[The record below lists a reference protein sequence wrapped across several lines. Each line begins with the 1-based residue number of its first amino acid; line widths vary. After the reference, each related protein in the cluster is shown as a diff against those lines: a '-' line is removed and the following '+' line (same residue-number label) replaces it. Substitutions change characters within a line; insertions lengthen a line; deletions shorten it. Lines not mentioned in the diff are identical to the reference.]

1 MVTDTTAADPTT
13 IVATRTASRLGSVGV
28 VQRSDATSHIP
39 VPRLAPKRLKP
50 IGAVVAPI
58 VVVVI
63 WQVACSVGL
72 LPSQDLASPAT
83 AASTAWNQT
92 LHGDLLQ
99 HLAASARRAYIGLGL
114 GVAAGLVAAM
124 VSGLTWSG
132 EAAIDSLVQIKRA
145 IPTLALI
152 PLGILWL
159 GIGESMKIALIATS
173 VFVPIYINTHAALR
187 GIDQRYVELA
197 QSLDMGRGEFLVRV
211 ALPGALPGFLTGLR
225 LAVTMCWTSLVV
237 LEQINATKG
246 IGYLMTRART
256 YGQTDI
262 IVVGIV
268 IYALMGILSDAA
280 VRLIQARALRY
291 RKVLGS

>member
-1 MVTDTTAADPTT
+1 MVTDTLAAAPRVASHRAPT
-13 IVATRTASRLGSVGV
+13 
-28 VQRSDATSHIP
+28 QRSDDSSHIP
-39 VPRLAPKRLKP
+39 VPRLAPRHLKP
-50 IGAVVAPI
+50 AGALIAP
-58 VVVVI
+58 VVVLII
-63 WQVACSVGL
+63 WQVACSTGML
-72 LPSQDLASPAT
+72 SPRQLASPTT
-83 AASTAWNQT
+83 AVTTAWDQL
-92 LHGDLLQ
+92 LHGDLLG
-99 HLAASARRAYIGLGL
+99 HFTASARRAYVGLAL
-114 GVAAGLVAAM
+114 GVLAGVVAAL

-159 GIGESMKIALIATS
+159 GIGESMKIALIALS

-187 GIDQRYVELA
+187 GIDKRYVELA
-197 QSLDMGRGEFLVRV
+197 QSLEMGRGEFLRRV

-237 LEQINATKG
+237 LEQINATQG

-268 IYALMGILSDAA
+268 IYAVMGIVSDAV